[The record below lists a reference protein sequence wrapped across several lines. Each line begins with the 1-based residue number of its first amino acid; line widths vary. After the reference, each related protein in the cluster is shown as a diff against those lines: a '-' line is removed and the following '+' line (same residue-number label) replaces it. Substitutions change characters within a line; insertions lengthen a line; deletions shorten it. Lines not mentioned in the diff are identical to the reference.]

1 MRKILVTGAALLA
14 LGLGPAGT
22 ARAGSQGNAAL
33 GGALGAAA
41 GVIVGDSI
49 GGRDGAIVG
58 GALGGALGAAAG
70 SSHHHHHG
78 GGYYV
83 APARPVYVVPAGRGW
98 GPPHKHWHKNKH
110 KWHH

>member
-1 MRKILVTGAALLA
+1 MTGAVLLT
-14 LGLGPAGT
+14 LNLGPIGVAH
-22 ARAGSQGNAAL
+22 AGSQADAAL

-41 GVIVGDSI
+41 GVIVGDSL

-70 SSHHHHHG
+70 SSNHQHHR

-83 APARPVYVVPAGRGW
+83 VPARPVYVVPAGRGW
-98 GPPHKHWHKNKH
+98 GPPHKHWHKGKYKRH
-110 KWHH
+110 D